1 MLSDITIGQY
11 YKADSLVHKLDART
25 KLLLTL
31 WFIIIIFLCK
41 NFLSLILVMAFVSF
55 CVLMS
60 KVPFKMFLKSH
71 PECRIIF
78 YVLDGSFT

>member
-41 NFLSLILVMAFVSF
+41 NFLSLILVMAFVF
-55 CVLMS
+55 VAGVNAQLYINVKRACPQCMGYGAANNGTYL
-60 KVPFKMFLKSH
+60 
-71 PECRIIF
+71 
-78 YVLDGSFT
+78 